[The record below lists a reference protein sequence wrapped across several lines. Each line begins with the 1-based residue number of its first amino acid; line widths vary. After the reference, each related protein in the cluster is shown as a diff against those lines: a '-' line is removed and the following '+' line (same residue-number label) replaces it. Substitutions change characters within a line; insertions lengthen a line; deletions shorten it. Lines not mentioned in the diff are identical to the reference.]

1 MIKNFI
7 LCLLIL
13 FVFGCKQNLKEENKQ
28 LVIEGVNELNEELSS
43 KNCHCQ
49 SDREISTPQFIDDK
63 NGIIIC
69 FDDIRSYYDEFESYF
84 FTIYDCIGD
93 SVIFDKNYG
102 PDNCLMKVNDST
114 IIFDLVIQTPI
125 QYQLFVEKSK
135 NPQFTDTRFVKYTLD
150 KRSKSINMSLLDS
163 KMNDDYYNSFLQDY
177 NRNKLNLNYLRD
189 WVFQEKL
196 LLSCWFKPKE
206 TEVIY
211 KSIRKQ
217 IEEIQT
223 FDGEP
228 FWDNSHYYRF
238 IYTEKL

>member
-1 MIKNFI
+1 MNKNFI
-7 LCLLIL
+7 LCFLIL
-13 FVFGCKQNLKEENKQ
+13 IVIGCNQKPKEDNKQ
-28 LVIEGVNELNEELSS
+28 LVIERVNELDKELAS
-43 KNCHCQ
+43 KNCQCQ
-49 SDREISTPQFIDDK
+49 SDREISTPQFTDEK
-63 NGIIIC
+63 NSIVIC
-69 FDDIRSYYDEFESYF
+69 FDDIRSYYDEFQTSF
-84 FTIYDCIGD
+84 FTIYDCKDD

-102 PDNCLMKVNDST
+102 PDKCLMKVNDST

-125 QYQLFVEKSK
+125 QYQLFVKKNK

-150 KRSKSINMSLLDS
+150 KRSKKINTSLLDS
-163 KMNDDYYNSFLQDY
+163 KMSEDYYNNFLQEY
-177 NRNKLNLNYLRD
+177 NKNRFNLNYLRE

-228 FWDNSHYYRF
+228 FWDNSNYYRF